1 MSSFKG
7 KNSIKST
14 IALAVNRSRYD
25 VRAFPNNPPEVVDF
39 NFAERVMFGRVNSDL
54 DVVVPISG
62 FLSTIISI
70 DNNKPAILM
79 NFVADAFSDMQKSFE
94 RATNSSKID
103 ANDRYLSSLNVK
115 RAYINPLELYEQ
127 YIDSMMTPFHDTFM
141 NKARVLNFK
150 AYVDEFSLFAKQM
163 SPDFPITYTGWHR
176 SRNSNMFT
184 SGLVLDLSGL
194 AIDNDELKE
203 NFINS
208 RNFSFY
214 RNVCINNGF
223 SIVKNSPWV
232 IAADLNSPAMLR
244 YMETYGLTSERGVFD
259 NQFLRTTFR
268 DIPLLRSVLISY
280 YNILAEN
287 FTYEKNID
295 VCGKGVK
302 VRNMPRN
309 PVDLEEANRLV
320 PDSYMLQV
328 YNDIRFYEEGMRF
341 SLADKNRFSR
351 NAKNLEKVFDMERAV
366 GYINEQYRSIYKSK
380 EGGINYL
387 LKRKREKDK

>member
-70 DNNKPAILM
+70 DDNKPVILM

>member
-387 LKRKREKDK
+387 LKRKNEKNK